1 MKTTAPA
8 DLADLLSIAEEVVD
22 AIAEGR
28 PTVALESSVIAQ
40 GLPRPDNLETAGAME
55 TAVRQAGAVPATT
68 ALIDGRI
75 KVGLSAADLELLA
88 TYPKVVKVGPRDIAP
103 TLAAGRV
110 GGTTVAVTLIA
121 ASRAAIPV
129 MATGGIGGVHRGASE
144 TFDLSADFRELAQN
158 PVAVVTSGAKSVL
171 DLPKTLE
178 ILETLGVV
186 ILGFRTDE
194 FPAFHAQR
202 SELQLSWRIET
213 ATEAACV
220 LKHQRI
226 LGLRQSVLIANPVP
240 QKVAV
245 PEAALESWTQQA
257 TDECAASGLAGKAVT
272 PFLLKRL
279 NDLSGGLTLK
289 ANKALLLENARLAA
303 EIADAYSNL

>member
-1 MKTTAPA
+1 MPA
-8 DLADLLSIAEEVVD
+8 DLSDLLSIAEEVVD

-40 GLPRPDNLETAGAME
+40 GLPRPDNLETATAME

-75 KVGLSAADLELLA
+75 KVGLSATDLALLA
-88 TYPKVVKVGPRDIAP
+88 TSPEVVKVGPRDIAP
-103 TLAAGRV
+103 ALAAGRA
-110 GGTTVAVTLIA
+110 GGTTVAATLIA
-121 ASRAAIPV
+121 ASRAKIPV

-158 PVAVVTSGAKSVL
+158 PLAVVTSGAKSVL
-171 DLPKTLE
+171 DLPRTLE
-178 ILETLGVV
+178 VLETLGVV
-186 ILGFRTDE
+186 ILGFRTGE

-202 SELQLSWRIET
+202 SGLQLSWRIET
-213 ATEAACV
+213 ATEAASV
-220 LKHQRI
+220 LKYQRK
-226 LGLRQSVLIANPVP
+226 LGFPQSILIANPVP
-240 QKVAV
+240 QGFAV

-257 TDECAASGLAGKAVT
+257 VDECAAAGLAGKAVT
-272 PFLLKRL
+272 PFLLERL
-279 NDLSGGLTLK
+279 NDLSGGLTLT

-303 EIADAYSNL
+303 EIAGAYPNL